1 MGAPDNPRTETATP
15 FLELND
21 LNSQGHA
28 VGRQGWVG
36 GVGGQEA
43 AVFYN
48 GTTVVTIGSPVGFC
62 NGIRITEND
71 RMRVLL
77 NFGENVYDGATN
89 SLTPFVGGAIRDLN
103 ALGWIAW
110 EDRSGRQLSHI
121 WT

>member
-1 MGAPDNPRTETATP
+1 MGSARSSLNSRDDRGSFATDRLRNYMGAPNDPVPKLATP

-28 VGRQGWVG
+28 VGQQGWVG

-71 RMRVLL
+71 RMRLLL
-77 NFGENVYDGATN
+77 NFGENVYDRAT
-89 SLTPFVGGAIRDLN
+89 T
-103 ALGWIAW
+103 
-110 EDRSGRQLSHI
+110 H
-121 WT
+121 